1 MQLKQLD
8 LPGGGLLTVY
18 LRDCVETMPLAMER
32 PLVLVVPGGGYT
44 HLSAREG
51 DPVALQFAAAGY
63 HTAVLRYAVGD
74 DAAHAL
80 PLRQLAAAMV
90 DAVRPAAL
98 ICVDSLCSAE
108 AARLGRTIQFSD
120 TGLHP
125 ADARHARHLDA
136 AALGVPVIAAG
147 IPTLMDAD
155 EGADLVL
162 TPRALDSVI
171 AHGSALLAG
180 ILNRALQPRLSV
192 AQLCW
197 LTG

>member
-1 MQLKQLD
+1 MRTTDMADELFR
-8 LPGGGLLTVY
+8 G
-18 LRDCVETMPLAMER
+18 
-32 PLVLVVPGGGYT
+32 
-44 HLSAREG
+44 
-51 DPVALQFAAAGY
+51 PVAALAPG
-63 HTAVLRYAVGD
+63 VSGD
-74 DAAHAL
+74 TGL
-80 PLRQLAAAMV
+80 TLRQLAAAMV

-180 ILNRALQPRLSV
+180 ILNRALQPCLSV